1 VLSLLGHTQQ
11 GNHHDSQEYAQHN
24 DPKKSMFP
32 WQPSR
37 QAFSAIFFA
46 PARRVF
52 GNPSWEKSLFAKTR
66 LFWGLMAIFF
76 GKK

>member
-1 VLSLLGHTQQ
+1 
-11 GNHHDSQEYAQHN
+11 
-24 DPKKSMFP
+24 MFP

-52 GNPSWEKSLFAKTR
+52 GNTSWEKSLFAKTR